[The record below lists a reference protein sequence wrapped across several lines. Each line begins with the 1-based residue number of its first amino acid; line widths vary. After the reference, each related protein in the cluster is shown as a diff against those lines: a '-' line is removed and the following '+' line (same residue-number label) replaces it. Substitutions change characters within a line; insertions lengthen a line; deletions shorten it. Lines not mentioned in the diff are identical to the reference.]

1 MGKYPDSFHFK
12 LSSYQGNLVW
22 STLELSGFGLYRT
35 SLAVEYFF
43 LFQKVNYKL
52 KENEGDGNGGYS

>member
-1 MGKYPDSFHFK
+1 LLMGKYPDSFHFK

-43 LFQKVNYKL
+43 LF
-52 KENEGDGNGGYS
+52 